1 MFILFLTAQWFGNER
16 SVLSFEQLTSSGD
29 GGEGKGREKGSRGL
43 FCYVNLMILKGQSK
57 DINGNQNKELIHLFI
72 FKFLT
77 SLWFGNERSVLSF
90 EQLTSSGEGGEGK
103 GGGKQGAL
111 LSRQFDDENRGLIPK
126 LKQLRYGLNIS

>member
-1 MFILFLTAQWFGNER
+1 MAPKIKNCNVYFSKFLTAQ
-16 SVLSFEQLTSSGD
+16 
-29 GGEGKGREKGSRGL
+29 
-43 FCYVNLMILKGQSK
+43 
-57 DINGNQNKELIHLFI
+57 
-72 FKFLT
+72 
-77 SLWFGNERSVLSF
+77 WFGNERSVLSF